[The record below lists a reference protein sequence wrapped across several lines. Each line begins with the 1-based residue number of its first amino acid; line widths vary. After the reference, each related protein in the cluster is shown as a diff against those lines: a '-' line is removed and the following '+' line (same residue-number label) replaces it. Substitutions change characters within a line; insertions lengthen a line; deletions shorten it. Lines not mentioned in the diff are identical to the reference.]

1 MKISK
6 DTKVC
11 ISLAKTA
18 GNFGTTIYNHVFEK
32 LGIDFIYKSFS
43 TQDLEAAVLG
53 AKAIGI
59 CGISVTMPY
68 KTEVLK
74 LVDELTEEVKETG
87 AANTIVN
94 SNGRL
99 VAYNTD
105 TDSTRIVLEEAKDKS
120 VLYILGRGGF
130 SKAVQYSSKGIFE
143 EYKLVTRE
151 NWSDIHN
158 INSGTVFNCTPVK
171 NLSEIFN
178 TGNVD
183 FIDCDVSTASGKRLA
198 VLQAARQFNLYTGQE
213 FLTDYVLSNLDRILE
228 RN

>member
-11 ISLAKTA
+11 ISLAKSA

-74 LVDELTEEVKETG
+74 LADKLTDEVKETG

-94 SNGRL
+94 SSGCL
-99 VAYNTD
+99 IAYNTD
-105 TDSTRIVLEEAKDKS
+105 TDSTRIVLEEVKDKS
-120 VLYILGRGGF
+120 VLYILGNGGF
-130 SKAVQYSSKGIFE
+130 SKAVQYSSKGMFK
-143 EYKLVTRE
+143 EYKLITRE
-151 NWSDIHN
+151 NWSDIYN

-171 NLSEIFN
+171 NLSKVFDTDKIE
-178 TGNVD
+178 
-183 FIDCDVSTASGKRLA
+183 FIDCDVSSPTGKRLA
-198 VLQAARQFNLYTGQE
+198 VLQAARQFNLYTGE
-213 FLTDYVLSNLDRILE
+213 DFLTDYVLSNLDKILK